1 MRRSTTRT
9 MRSSPSRTSTRRRR
23 SIFSSSPNAI
33 SLRSPRW
40 SRGTSRFSAAASSLH
55 ARSVRTGDWPSAD
68 IGSGSTVG
76 PKAARSCITS
86 TSTFWRAAE
95 SAAPSARR
103 AKQRLQGGE
112 PPGALALLRQELLQT
127 LLHQVDS
134 LDGLRLG
141 NVHLAGLAS
150 GLCLADQ
157 LGRVRAARLG
167 TGGRAGRL
175 DILRAAAR
183 CLDILGASARPLHVL
198 GAAPR
203 GLDILRAAARSLD
216 VLGAAARG
224 LDILRA
230 APRRLHVLGAAT
242 RRLDILRAAAR
253 RLHVLGAAAGRLDIL
268 RATRDA

>member
-86 TSTFWRAAE
+86 TSTFWRAGE

-157 LGRVRAARLG
+157 LGRVRAGLG
-167 TGGRAGRL
+167 TGDTG
-175 DILRAAAR
+175 
-183 CLDILGASARPLHVL
+183 
-198 GAAPR
+198 
-203 GLDILRAAARSLD
+203 
-216 VLGAAARG
+216 
-224 LDILRA
+224 
-230 APRRLHVLGAAT
+230 
-242 RRLDILRAAAR
+242 RLDILRAAAR
-253 RLHVLGAAAGRLDIL
+253 RLNILRAATGRLNTLGAARRLNILRAATGRLNVLGAAARRLDILRAAAGRLDVL
-268 RATRDA
+268 GAAAARLD